1 MFLLPRLSKD
11 TGIEARGDILL
22 FTYNLYSVILF
33 DSDTCFLLGQVAIDS
48 AY

>member
-1 MFLLPRLSKD
+1 MFLSPRLSED

-22 FTYNLYSVILF
+22 FFSKPFSIILF
-33 DSDTCFLLGQVAIDS
+33 GPDTCFLMGQVAIDS